1 MDLFAYDKDSDTYKL
16 VHSSTHIVD
25 LRIIGANLKRNFELI
40 DKERNEEVDWFVIA
54 DNEDI
59 VEFIDEDC
67 CWKDYEGD

>member
-16 VHSSTHIVD
+16 VHSSNNIVD

-67 CWKDYEGD
+67 CWKDYE